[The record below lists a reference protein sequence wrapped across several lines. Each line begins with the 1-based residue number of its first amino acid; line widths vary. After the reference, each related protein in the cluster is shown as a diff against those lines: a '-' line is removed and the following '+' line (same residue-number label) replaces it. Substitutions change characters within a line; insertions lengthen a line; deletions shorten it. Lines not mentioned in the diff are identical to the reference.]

1 MRLLKSTIH
10 PDITDLSA
18 KSFTR
23 KATRAIVTNGENIL
37 LLYTK
42 RYHDYSLPGGGIDAG
57 ESNIDGLIRELK
69 EETGAHNVQN
79 IQEFGL
85 YEEYRP
91 WHKQGFDI
99 VHMQSYCY
107 LCTIDDELL
116 APELESHEI
125 NNGMHPVWMNIYQAI
140 SHNEDTIANSDKK
153 GLSIERETFL
163 LKCIVS
169 ERVNKSEKPL
179 CVSVNSEPISIL

>member
-18 KSFTR
+18 NNFIR
-23 KATRAIVTNGENIL
+23 KASRAIVLNGENIL

-42 RYHDYSLPGGGIDAG
+42 RYHDYSLPGGGIDEG

-69 EETGAHNVQN
+69 EETGARNVKN
-79 IQEFGL
+79 IKEFGL
-85 YEEYRP
+85 YEEFRP
-91 WHKQGFDI
+91 WYKSDFDI

-107 LCTIDDELL
+107 ICTIDDELL
-116 APELESHEI
+116 EPELESHEI
-125 NNGMHPVWMNIYQAI
+125 DNGMHPIWMNIHQAI
-140 SHNEDTIANSDKK
+140 CHNEHTIAKSEKK

-163 LKCIVS
+163 LKLIVS
-169 ERVNKSEKPL
+169 ELVT
-179 CVSVNSEPISIL
+179 I

>member
-10 PDITDLSA
+10 SAIHDINRN
-18 KSFTR
+18 KFTR
-23 KATRAIVTNGENIL
+23 KATRAIVINGDEIL

-42 RYHDYSLPGGGIDAG
+42 RYHDYSLPGGGVDEG
-57 ESNIDGLIRELK
+57 EAIIDGLVRELK

-85 YEEYRP
+85 YEEFRP
-91 WHKQGFDI
+91 WYKEGFDI

-107 LCTIDDELL
+107 VCTIDDELL
-116 APELESHEI
+116 DPQLESHEI
-125 NNGMHPVWMNIYQAI
+125 DNGMHPIWMNIHEAI
-140 SHNEDTIANSDKK
+140 SHNEHTIANSEKK

-163 LKCIVS
+163 LKLIVS
-169 ERVNKSEKPL
+169 ELLTLDK
-179 CVSVNSEPISIL
+179 I

>member
-18 KSFTR
+18 NNFIR
-23 KATRAIVTNGENIL
+23 KASRAIVLNGENIL

-42 RYHDYSLPGGGIDAG
+42 RYHDYSLPGGGIDEG

-69 EETGAHNVQN
+69 EETGARNVKN
-79 IQEFGL
+79 IKEFGL
-85 YEEYRP
+85 YEEFRP
-91 WHKQGFDI
+91 WYKSDFDI

-107 LCTIDDELL
+107 ICTIDDELL
-116 APELESHEI
+116 EPELESHEI
-125 NNGMHPVWMNIYQAI
+125 DNGMHPIWMNIHQAI
-140 SHNEDTIANSDKK
+140 RHNEHTIAKSEKK

-163 LKCIVS
+163 LKLIVS
-169 ERVNKSEKPL
+169 ELVT
-179 CVSVNSEPISIL
+179 I

>member
-10 PDITDLSA
+10 PDITDMSA

-23 KATRAIVTNGENIL
+23 KATRAIVLNGENIL

-42 RYHDYSLPGGGIDAG
+42 RYHDYSLPGGGIDEG

-69 EETGAHNVQN
+69 EETGAHNVQD
-79 IQEFGL
+79 IQEIGL
-85 YEEYRP
+85 YEEFRP
-91 WHKQGFDI
+91 WHKTGFDM

-107 LCTIDDELL
+107 VCSIDDELL
-116 APELESHEI
+116 DPELESHEI
-125 NNGMHPVWMNIYQAI
+125 DNGMHPIWMNIHQAI
-140 SHNEDTIANSDKK
+140 SHNEHTIANSEKK

-163 LKCIVS
+163 LKLIVR
-169 ERVNKSEKPL
+169 ELLNKCEA
-179 CVSVNSEPISIL
+179 V